1 MSRGR
6 QPGFQMGAE
15 HRTKISNSK
24 ILKRLI
30 AHVEGT
36 EEMSA
41 TQVTAALG
49 LLKKVMPD
57 LSSQQLSG
65 DPENPLTNRHEIIIQ
80 MIESPDV
87 GDTN

>member
-24 ILKRLI
+24 IRKRLI

-65 DPENPLTNRHEIIIQ
+65 DPNNPLQGRLV
-80 MIESPDV
+80 IERQIVKGS
-87 GDTN
+87 DTDA

>member
-65 DPENPLTNRHEIIIQ
+65 DPNNPLQGRLV
-80 MIESPDV
+80 IERQIVKGS
-87 GDTN
+87 DTDA